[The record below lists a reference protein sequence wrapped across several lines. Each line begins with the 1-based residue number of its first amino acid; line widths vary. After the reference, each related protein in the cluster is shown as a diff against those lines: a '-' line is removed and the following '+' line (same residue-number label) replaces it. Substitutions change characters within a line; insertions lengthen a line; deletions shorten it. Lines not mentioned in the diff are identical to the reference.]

1 MHIDP
6 SVISFIAIAISIGGV
21 LIGFG
26 VMKSKVA
33 QNAEINNAQ
42 TEQIK
47 ALAPRSEVTAAATR
61 ADEKLT
67 AAIKRSDEMMAIM
80 TKRAEEDREKGAGQY
95 REFYSILTGHAERI
109 AALETQQNTLAKSL
123 DEIKVDIKSGFK
135 ELQEELKE
143 LRKRM

>member
-6 SVISFIAIAISIGGV
+6 TIFSFVAIAISVGGILIGIGV
-21 LIGFG
+21 L
-26 VMKSKVA
+26 KSKVA
-33 QNAEINNAQ
+33 QSAEVNNAQ

-47 ALAPRSEVTAAATR
+47 ALASRSELTAAATR

-67 AAIKRSDEMMAIM
+67 AAIKRSDEMLAIM
-80 TKRAEEDREKGAGQY
+80 TQRATEDREKGAGQY

-123 DEIKVDIKSGFK
+123 DEIKGDIKSGFK